1 MSRGDWQYDGPQI
14 SKAMRRAIK
23 NSRQQISADVK
34 IYTGKDAKKLGEECG
49 YKPPKKKKKN
59 KSEFLFRNM
68 E

>member
-1 MSRGDWQYDGPQI
+1 MGDWQYDGPQI

-23 NSRQQISADVK
+23 ASRERMADGVR
-34 IYTGKDAKKLGEECG
+34 IYTGNAAKKLGEECG

-68 E
+68 A